1 MNVLIK
7 IYSRPKQHGFYVLYS
22 PNIICINVNLI
33 SSMTLADSGFAAQS
47 TIWVMKRF
55 IVRHKPQSVPME
67 GHEHDESLH
76 ARPVKFS
83 ELIWSI
89 YSGRF
94 NLTSILVNV
103 KTESKNGYVVK
114 YFSSV
119 NLAKFARQN

>member
-7 IYSRPKQHGFYVLYS
+7 INSRLKQQGFYVLYS

-47 TIWVMKRF
+47 TIGVMKRF
-55 IVRHKPQSVPME
+55 IVRHKPKSVPME
-67 GHEHDESLH
+67 GHGHDESLH

-94 NLTSILVNV
+94 NLTSIFVNV

-114 YFSSV
+114 YFRSV